1 MGRARSHWVRFAI
14 AGAVVLAMA
23 APAAAQQ
30 KRVDLELVIAID
42 TSSSVDDTE
51 LDLQVG
57 GIALAFRDPRVIAAI
72 EAVGG
77 VAGGVVQWA
86 RPSFQSLAVPW
97 TPAFDRA
104 TGQPPLSGPV

>member
-51 LDLQVG
+51 LELQVG
-57 GIALAFRDPRVIAAI
+57 GIALAFRDPAVIAAI

-77 VAGGVVQWA
+77 VAVAEVQWA
-86 RPSFQSLAVPW
+86 GPSFQNLAMPW
-97 TPAFDRA
+97 TPVFDRA
-104 TGQPPLSGPV
+104 TG